1 MRRDV
6 SGREWARGRRGRRV
20 HVRLGNAERV
30 SARRTRRLSET
41 THETGKRVEAA
52 EVVEGLEVG
61 LECGCDGDGVC
72 GEGEC
77 GAGLEEERR
86 RRERRRKK

>member
-1 MRRDV
+1 M
-6 SGREWARGRRGRRV
+6 
-20 HVRLGNAERV
+20 
-30 SARRTRRLSET
+30 SET

-72 GEGEC
+72 GECEG
-77 GAGLEEERR
+77 GAGLEERR
-86 RRERRRKK
+86 RRGGGGGGGKKEEERNERRCK